1 MTGTGVVTIGETMV
15 LVSSTIE
22 EPLQHSKHMTL
33 GIGGAESN
41 VAIGLRRLGTDV
53 TWIGKIGEDSAG
65 DLVEREL
72 RAEGINV
79 VGIRDPEAPTAL
91 MLKERRS
98 AAETR
103 VWYYRSGN
111 AGSRLAI
118 ADLDPRLI
126 SGATLLH
133 LTGITPALSESA
145 RLLTLEAIRIAR
157 SAGVPVSF
165 DLNYRQGLWAR
176 DAAAEFYRQVVPL
189 VDIVFAGD
197 DEAAIAVGPAASP
210 EQLAQRLVDL
220 GAGQAVIKLG
230 ADGALALVEG
240 TITAQKA
247 VPVTVRDTVGAGDAF
262 VAGYLAEYL
271 AGESVAAC
279 LDTAVRVGAYACMAA
294 GDWEG
299 LPRRR
304 ELAALTATD
313 PVSR

>member
-1 MTGTGVVTIGETMV
+1 MSGPGVVTIGETMV
-15 LVSSTIE
+15 LVASTIE
-22 EPLQHSKHMTL
+22 EPLQHSKQMSL

-53 TWIGKIGEDSAG
+53 TWVGRIGDDSAG

-72 RAEGINV
+72 RAEGIRV
-79 VGIRDPEAPTAL
+79 VSIRDPEAPTSL

-111 AGSRLAI
+111 AGSRLRI
-118 ADLDPRLI
+118 DDLDPSLI
-126 SGATLLH
+126 TGASLLH

-165 DLNYRQGLWAR
+165 DLNYRRGLWTKE
-176 DAAAEFYRQVVPL
+176 AAAAFYRQVIPGL
-189 VDIVFAGD
+189 DIVFAGD
-197 DEAAIAVGPAASP
+197 DEAAIAVGTAASP
-210 EQLAQRLVDL
+210 QVLALRLVEL

-230 ADGALALVEG
+230 AEGALALAEG
-240 TITAQKA
+240 RTVLQRAI
-247 VPVTVRDTVGAGDAF
+247 PVTVRDTVGAGDAF
-262 VAGYLAEYL
+262 VAGYLSEYL
-271 AGESVAAC
+271 TGKSVETC
-279 LDTAVRVGAYACMAA
+279 LQTAVQVGAYACMAA

-299 LPRRR
+299 LPRRH
-304 ELAALTATD
+304 ELAALTATE

>member
-1 MTGTGVVTIGETMV
+1 MTGVGVVTIGETMV

-79 VGIRDPEAPTAL
+79 VGVRDPDAPTAL

-103 VWYYRSGN
+103 VWYYRAGN
-111 AGSRLAI
+111 AGSRLGVS
-118 ADLDPRLI
+118 DLDPALI
-126 SGATLLH
+126 SGAALLH

-145 RLLTLEAIRIAR
+145 RLMTLEAIRIAR
-157 SAGVPVSF
+157 AAGVPVSF
-165 DLNYRQGLWAR
+165 DLNYRKGLWSH

-210 EQLAQRLVDL
+210 EHLAQLLVDL
-220 GAGQAVIKLG
+220 GAGQAVIKRG
-230 ADGALALVEG
+230 ADGALALVDG

-271 AGESVAAC
+271 AGEPVDVC
-279 LDTAVRVGAYACMAA
+279 LATAVQVGAYACMAA

-304 ELAALTATD
+304 ELAALSSKE